1 MLIAGAILCV
11 ALALVEAI
19 TNGTVI
25 ALIQLPFVET
35 TFLTAI
41 LYQGIGCSVI
51 AFFMSNIAIANI
63 GVNRTS
69 SFIGVAT
76 VVSILAGDVVLGETF
91 TINTIPIYY
100 L

>member
-1 MLIAGAILCV
+1 MFCSSKDEARELSNILN
-11 ALALVEAI
+11 L
-19 TNGTVI
+19 NG
-25 ALIQLPFVET
+25 LET

-69 SFIGVAT
+69 SFM
-76 VVSILAGDVVLGETF
+76 D
-91 TINTIPIYY
+91 
-100 L
+100 